1 MTLRDMY
8 IKALTFEDVDKIPL
22 IPGYP
27 RESTLKRWY
36 TQGLKK
42 GENYFDALCSILGIE
57 YPKAQNQVS
66 IGVIFKMI
74 PEFKEEIL
82 EHKNGHYIVRDW
94 MGAITEISDE
104 YDFTY
109 IREAKDFVTRK
120 WHKFPV
126 ENYRDW
132 EDMKWRYDI
141 NTPGRFPEDFFQRCE
156 ILRNRDYPLILNI
169 NGPFWQL
176 REWCGFENLCIFM
189 IDKPDFVREMATFW
203 GDFVSNMLDKI
214 LPYISID
221 KVIISEDMA
230 YKGHSMI
237 SPKMVYEYLVPV
249 YNEWI
254 LRLKKY
260 NCPIISIDSDG
271 YIAELLPIWIEV
283 GINCTEPVEVAAGND
298 IVQYRKLYGRKMA
311 FIGGIDKRAIAKG
324 GKVMKEE
331 VMRVVPPLLKDGGY
345 IPSCDHGVPP
355 DISWPNYVEYTRLL
369 AKLTG
374 WLS

>member
-1 MTLRDMY
+1 MTLREMY
-8 IKALTFEDVDKIPL
+8 IEALAFRVPDKIPL

-27 RESTLKRWY
+27 RESTLRTWY

-42 GENYFDALCSILGIE
+42 GENYFEALCNILGIE

-66 IGVIFKMI
+66 IVAIFKMI

-132 EDMKWRYDI
+132 EDMKWRYDV
-141 NTPGRFPEDFFQRCE
+141 NTPGRFPVDFFQRCE

-189 IDKPDFVREMATFW
+189 IDKPDFVKEMATFW

-214 LPYISID
+214 LPYIAID
-221 KVIISEDMA
+221 KITISEDMA

-237 SPKMVYEYLVPV
+237 SPGMVYEYLVPV
-249 YNEWI
+249 YNKWI
-254 LRLKKY
+254 SKLKKY
-260 NCPIISIDSDG
+260 KCPIISIDSDG

-324 GKVMKEE
+324 GKIMEEE
-331 VMRVVPPLLKDGGY
+331 VMRVVPPLLKERGY

-355 DISWPNYVEYTRLL
+355 DISWPDYVEYAKLL

-374 WLS
+374 WLN